1 MKEFIKRNKF
11 WIYGIV
17 LVCLG
22 SCAFSVAPT
31 SSQDRTLTLEL
42 DSFPGEI
49 SVGDSLAMAEIWA
62 TIKQGG
68 KPVKDSTIVA
78 FASTVGEITPFSFTT
93 DGLAVAVLTVSG
105 PGENLPPE
113 GLIVAQVMAVRD
125 SLFVNFIAKE

>member
-42 DSFPGEI
+42 ASFPGEI

-62 TIKQGG
+62 TIKQAG
-68 KPVKDSTIVA
+68 KPIKDSTIVA
-78 FASTVGEITPFSFTT
+78 FASTVGEITPFSFST
-93 DGLAVAVLTVSG
+93 DGLAVALLTVHG
-105 PGENLPPE
+105 PGDDLPPE
-113 GLIVAQVMAVRD
+113 GLIVAQVMTVRD
-125 SLFVNFIAKE
+125 SLFVNLIAKE